1 MEEYPEYLDYMMRRQ
16 QQLEQKNDFSR
27 FGTPYYPYTFLNDD
41 LDSIRYPF
49 NVKLEFNLK
58 SVNLSKLMKMSFFLN
73 LPHTHIHICRGNL
86 LEGL

>member
-1 MEEYPEYLDYMMRRQ
+1 MILAD
-16 QQLEQKNDFSR
+16 LEPH
-27 FGTPYYPYTFLNDD
+27 TAYTFLNDD

-58 SVNLSKLMKMSFFLN
+58 SVNLSKIDEKKMSFCLY
-73 LPHTHIHICRGNL
+73 ICRGNL